1 MKVKYFIIIISAII
15 FVGWNYF
22 YCCENDKISI
32 EKRNLIVNSSNYFIK
47 GVCYHPVKIGNE
59 NRSFENIDQD
69 LELMIEAGINTIR
82 VYSPIDDIKIL
93 DKINKAGIKIIL
105 GFGYNQD
112 GYFDILSGSFI
123 DYVKKYKDHNAI
135 LLWELGNEYNYH
147 PEWFDND
154 INNWYESLNEAAYK
168 IKEIDI
174 NRPISTAHG
183 EIPSQSLISKLDNI
197 DIWGLNVYRW
207 DDPTDIFK
215 EWKKISKKPLYLSE
229 AGSDSYMTIEKHG
242 YSKGENQKAQADAN
256 AKIIDAVFNNNDVVS
271 GVLIFQFIDGLWKAG
286 DPNKQDIGGWAPNS
300 IGVPYDGAP
309 NEEYWGILDINRNKK
324 KSFEVV
330 KKKFN
335 NK

>member
-32 EKRNLIVNSSNYFIK
+32 EKRNLIVNSNNYFIK

-183 EIPSQSLISKLDNI
+183 EIPSQSLIYKLDNI

-229 AGSDSYMTIEKHG
+229 AGSDSFMTIEKHG

>member
-154 INNWYESLNEAAYK
+154 INNWYESLNEAAYN

-207 DDPTDIFK
+207 DDPSDIFK

>member
-309 NEEYWGILDINRNKK
+309 NEEYWGIIDINRNKK

>member
-32 EKRNLIVNSSNYFIK
+32 EKRNLIVNSNNYFIK

-123 DYVKKYKDHNAI
+123 NYVKKYKDHNAI

-183 EIPSQSLISKLDNI
+183 EIPSQSLIYKLDNI

>member
-207 DDPTDIFK
+207 DDPSDIFK

>member
-32 EKRNLIVNSSNYFIK
+32 EKRNLIVNSNNYFIK

-207 DDPTDIFK
+207 DDP
-215 EWKKISKKPLYLSE
+215 
-229 AGSDSYMTIEKHG
+229 
-242 YSKGENQKAQADAN
+242 
-256 AKIIDAVFNNNDVVS
+256 
-271 GVLIFQFIDGLWKAG
+271 LIF
-286 DPNKQDIGGWAPNS
+286 
-300 IGVPYDGAP
+300 
-309 NEEYWGILDINRNKK
+309 
-324 KSFEVV
+324 
-330 KKKFN
+330 
-335 NK
+335 

>member
-147 PEWFDND
+147 PEWFNND

>member
-32 EKRNLIVNSSNYFIK
+32 EKRNLIVNSNNYFIK

>member
-32 EKRNLIVNSSNYFIK
+32 EKRNLIVNSNNYFIK

-207 DDPTDIFK
+207 DDPSDIFK

>member
-183 EIPSQSLISKLDNI
+183 EIPSQSLIYKLDNI

-229 AGSDSYMTIEKHG
+229 AGSDSFMTIEKHG

>member
-32 EKRNLIVNSSNYFIK
+32 EKRNLIVNSNNYFIK

-135 LLWELGNEYNYH
+135 LIWELGNEYNYH